1 MIQRFHTFINEYP
14 KTFWT
19 LVLAVFID
27 HMGSALMYPFLAL
40 YVTRHFNVGMTQ
52 AGQLFAIFAV
62 TSLTGSMIGGA
73 IADKFGR
80 KKMIL
85 FGILASAS
93 ASLAFGFVQ
102 DLNLF
107 YLVAGLTGIL
117 ANAGSPAQNAM
128 VLDLLPQEK
137 QASGFGIIRVAYNIS
152 FAIGPVIG
160 GLLANHNFLLI
171 FLLDAFLSLITAG
184 FVYLFIPETKPTPT
198 AHQAGQSLAMTFRGY
213 LGVFQDRLYLLLIG
227 ALVLIQMVY
236 EQLNTT
242 LPVFLRD
249 THGVQASQ
257 FGLLLSLN
265 ALMVVFMQ
273 LWIAGKTVKYPPM
286 LVMAF
291 SGFLYMIGFGLFGFV
306 AQIPW
311 FALCI
316 ILITIGEMTM
326 SPVMMAMVSRFASE
340 EKRGRYMA
348 VFELGWVLPNTF
360 ASLCGGMV
368 LDNLNPQWLW
378 IGCAGIG
385 FVVVLVYLAL
395 HGLGGQRLRI
405 PDQEFRFLY
414 KN

>member
-1 MIQRFHTFINEYP
+1 VIQRFHTFINEYP

>member
-1 MIQRFHTFINEYP
+1 MIHRFRAFLQNYP
-14 KTFWT
+14 KPFWT

-27 HMGSALMYPFLAL
+27 HIGSALMYPFLAL

-62 TSLTGSMIGGA
+62 TSIIGSMIGGA

-93 ASLAFGFVQ
+93 ASVILGFIQ
-102 DLNLF
+102 DLKFF

-160 GLLANHNFLLI
+160 GLLATHNFLLI
-171 FLLDAFLSLITAG
+171 FLLDAFLSFITAG
-184 FVYLFIPETKPTPT
+184 FVYFFIPETKPAPT
-198 AHQAGQSLAMTFRGY
+198 AHQASQSLAMTFRGY
-213 LGVFQDRLYLLLIG
+213 LSVFRDRLYLLLIG

-249 THGVQASQ
+249 THGIQASQ

-265 ALMVVFMQ
+265 AVMVVFMQ
-273 LWIAGKTVKYPPM
+273 LWIAGKTVNYPPM
-286 LVMAF
+286 LLMAF
-291 SGFLYMIGFGLFGFV
+291 SGFLYMVGFGLFGFV

-311 FALCI
+311 FVLCI
-316 ILITIGEMTM
+316 VLITIGEMTM

-360 ASLCGGMV
+360 ASLCGGLV
-368 LDNLNPQWLW
+368 IDNLNPQWLW
-378 IGCAGIG
+378 IGCAAIG
-385 FVVVLVYLAL
+385 FVVILVYLTL

-405 PDQEFRFLY
+405 PDREYRLLY
-414 KN
+414 EK